1 MAIYHASA
9 KIISRSNGK
18 SVVAAAAYRVG
29 DKFKD
34 ERLGETFDYTK
45 KQGVDST
52 IILAPDN
59 APDWIYNRER
69 LWNTVEAVER
79 RKDSQL
85 AREFN
90 IALPVELNKEQ
101 MKDLAQGYV
110 QEQFV
115 NRGMIADVA
124 FHDLDTNNPH
134 FHVLLTMRDI
144 TKKGFGKKNR
154 TWNSTDLLVEQRE
167 AWANHVNTA
176 LERVGYV
183 EEKIDHRTLVAQ
195 GITNRIAQVHL
206 GPDLHHLRQEYIEQ
220 GNLQEF
226 RDSYALGDLY
236 ETINELNRQLAEN
249 SREIEEEMR
258 EQTNSLIEA
267 QNRLMNPN
275 EPAEEPNRD
284 RERESTAESLNF
296 TERLRGITDDL
307 TSSSEEAERS
317 RRQFQ
322 SLTERLR
329 GSSSE
334 IRNPREPD
342 KSTAKFPTEANQT
355 PREDNRGQSPSARHS
370 TQGLEKGSESRI
382 GVSQDRDSGQIKPI
396 QQQLSG
402 DLGGGAG
409 GQGANQGATGREDGA
424 TPNVEIGH
432 SGFNSVESSELGL
445 GQALSPEYEPDRA
458 NQRTGEQHRNQ
469 TQSDREAEN
478 SLTSQ
483 QRLASLQ
490 NLAVMATIIR
500 LMEIL
505 KEENEAE
512 EEEGQTL
519 QGEHYTIKANKG
531 YQTVEMYALDGRG
544 LILRRSSGQISGQLS
559 SEDIER
565 MEQVSR
571 DIEQQL
577 AYKEG
582 QRQVERCMPVLAR
595 YLQWLGRYREENATR
610 LLEFDPTPKI
620 LTYRSK
626 TNPEDFLVAKRT
638 QEGWEYLEGKLT
650 PEREKAISV
659 DFERSLQEREKAKAK
674 AKEPDKKGFER

>member
-134 FHVLLTMRDI
+134 FHVLLTMRHI

-167 AWANHVNTA
+167 AWANHVNIA

-284 RERESTAESLNF
+284 RERESTAESLHL

-329 GSSSE
+329 GGSGE
-334 IRNPREPD
+334 VRKPRESGQ
-342 KSTAKFPTEANQT
+342 STGKLPKEALEH

-424 TPNVEIGH
+424 TPNVETGR

-512 EEEGQTL
+512 EEEVQTL

-565 MEQVSR
+565 MEQVSQ

-620 LTYRSK
+620 LTYRSLA
-626 TNPEDFLVAKRT
+626 NPEDFLVAKRT

-650 PEREKAISV
+650 PEREKAIAV
-659 DFERSLQEREKAKAK
+659 DFERSLRQKEKEKEKER
-674 AKEPDKKGFER
+674 DRGFER

>member
-29 DKFKD
+29 DKLKD
-34 ERLGETFDYTK
+34 ERLGESFDYTK

-115 NRGMIADVA
+115 DRGMIADVA

-183 EEKIDHRTLVAQ
+183 EKKIDHRTLVAQ

-329 GSSSE
+329 GGSGE
-334 IRNPREPD
+334 IRKPREPD
-342 KSTAKFPTEANQT
+342 KSTGKRPTEANQT
-355 PREDNRGQSPSARHS
+355 PRQKTREQSPSDRHS
-370 TQGLEKGSESRI
+370 TPGLEKGSESRI
-382 GVSQDRDSGQIKPI
+382 GVSQDRDSNQPKPI

-409 GQGANQGATGREDGA
+409 GQGANQGATGREDRA

-469 TQSDREAEN
+469 AESTGKAQG
-478 SLTSQ
+478 SLNEQ
-483 QRLASLQ
+483 LRLASLQ

-512 EEEGQTL
+512 EEEVQTL

-620 LTYRSK
+620 LTYRSLA
-626 TNPEDFLVAKRT
+626 NPEDFLVARRT

-659 DFERSLQEREKAKAK
+659 DFERSLRQKEREKE
-674 AKEPDKKGFER
+674 KERDRGFDR

>member
-34 ERLGETFDYTK
+34 ERLGKTFDYTK

-134 FHVLLTMRDI
+134 FHVLLTMRHI

-154 TWNSTDLLVEQRE
+154 TWNSTELLVEQRE

-195 GITNRIAQVHL
+195 GITDRIAQVHL

-258 EQTNSLIEA
+258 EQSKSSTQA

-284 RERESTAESLNF
+284 RERESTAESLHL
-296 TERLRGITDDL
+296 TERLQEISDDL
-307 TSSSEEAERS
+307 TSSSREAQAS
-317 RRQFQ
+317 RRRYQ
-322 SLTERLR
+322 SLAERLR
-329 GSSSE
+329 GGSGE
-334 IRNPREPD
+334 VRKPRESGQ
-342 KSTAKFPTEANQT
+342 STGKVPTEAIES
-355 PREDNRGQSPSARHS
+355 PREDSRGQSPSARHS

-409 GQGANQGATGREDGA
+409 GQGANQGATGGEDRP

-445 GQALSPEYEPDRA
+445 GQALSPEYEPYRA

-490 NLAVMATIIR
+490 NLAVMATLIR

-582 QRQVERCMPVLAR
+582 QRQVDCCMPVLAR
-595 YLQWLGRYREENATR
+595 YLRLLGRYREENATL

-659 DFERSLQEREKAKAK
+659 DFERSLRQKEREK
-674 AKEPDKKGFER
+674 ERDKGFER

>member
-258 EQTNSLIEA
+258 EQSKSSTQA

-275 EPAEEPNRD
+275 EPAEESNRD

-329 GSSSE
+329 GGSGE
-334 IRNPREPD
+334 IRKPRESGQATG
-342 KSTAKFPTEANQT
+342 KRPTEANQT
-355 PREDNRGQSPSARHS
+355 PRQKTREQSPSARHS

-382 GVSQDRDSGQIKPI
+382 GSSQNRDSNQPKPV
-396 QQQLSG
+396 QQQLST

-409 GQGANQGATGREDGA
+409 GQGANQGATGAEDTA
-424 TPNVEIGH
+424 TPNVEIGR
-432 SGFNSVESSELGL
+432 SGFDSLHSPELGL
-445 GQALSPEYEPDRA
+445 GSALSPEYEPDRA
-458 NQRTGEQHRNQ
+458 NQGKGEQHRNQ
-469 TQSDREAEN
+469 AQPNGEAQG
-478 SLTSQ
+478 SLNEQ
-483 QRLASLQ
+483 LRLASLQ

-505 KEENEAE
+505 KEENEVE

-582 QRQVERCMPVLAR
+582 QRQVDCCMPVLAR
-595 YLQWLGRYREENATR
+595 YLRLLGRYREENATL

-620 LTYRSK
+620 LTYRSLA
-626 TNPEDFLVAKRT
+626 NQENFLVARRT

-650 PEREKAISV
+650 PEREKAIAV
-659 DFERSLQEREKAKAK
+659 DFERSLRQKEREK
-674 AKEPDKKGFER
+674 ERDKGFER